1 MNSDRNQH
9 YGRNFGRDI
18 VMGLFSSKK
27 PKEKLDKQEKKP
39 KEKLDKQEKKP
50 KDKQELRYLSR
61 KDVLELL
68 REQTRRSIALEK
80 EVKELKEQLKERDT
94 AVQNAGLIVEEALSI
109 SEVFEKAISDSRR
122 HVTNIQR
129 MNIEQYAINELE
141 ENEDK
146 EETDQAAD

>member
-1 MNSDRNQH
+1 M
-9 YGRNFGRDI
+9 DI

-109 SEVFEKAISDSRR
+109 SEVFEKAISDSRQ

>member
-9 YGRNFGRDI
+9 FGRNFGRDI
-18 VMGLFSSKK
+18 VMGLFSS
-27 PKEKLDKQEKKP
+27 KKP

-109 SEVFEKAISDSRR
+109 SEVFEKAISDSRQ